1 MVQPQIL
8 LIGMSYMAMLVLSTF
23 IVLFVLHYRKK
34 QLNFFAENA
43 IIQFQYKN
51 EIAQAQ
57 LEIGELTMRRTV
69 QNIQNKVGQNLALAS
84 MQIRSMQNE
93 QTPLTLHPEDL
104 ISEAIQDLRSLTQ
117 TLNADYHLELGLY
130 EAIKRELAL
139 VESNADIKCNFHVME
154 FTSDWEY
161 SAEQEIILFRS
172 IQESLANASQ
182 HSQATEINVEIIE
195 DHKEFK
201 ILISDD
207 GIGMDLNNTKFG
219 LGITNMKQRLALI
232 HGNFIIQS
240 APNQGTHIVLILT
253 K

>member
-1 MVQPQIL
+1 MVQPQLL
-8 LIGMSYMAMLVLSTF
+8 LIGISYISLLVLSIF

-34 QLNFFAENA
+34 QIGFLAQNA
-43 IIQFQYKN
+43 IVQFQYKN
-51 EIAQAQ
+51 EITQAQ
-57 LEIGELTMRRTV
+57 LEIGQLTMRRTV
-69 QNIQNKVGQNLALAS
+69 QNIQNKVGQTLALAS
-84 MQIRSMQNE
+84 MQIRSLQNE
-93 QTPLTLHPEDL
+93 RMSSTLHPEDL
-104 ISEAIQDLRSLTQ
+104 ISEALQELRSLTQ
-117 TLNADYHLELGLY
+117 TLNSDYHLELGLY
-130 EAIKRELAL
+130 EAIRRELAL
-139 VESNADIKCNFHVME
+139 VEAMNDIKCNFHILE
-154 FTSDWEY
+154 YTGDWEY

-182 HSQATEINVEIIE
+182 HSQATEINVEIGE
-195 DHKEFK
+195 NQDEYK

-219 LGITNMKQRLALI
+219 MGITNMKQRLALI